1 MPCSN
6 HDKNMTKKKKN
17 KLKITMLMSVKN
29 TMTHHEST
37 DYYKTA
43 LGHESKVKI
52 AMDFDHK
59 RMVFVAAF

>member
-1 MPCSN
+1 
-6 HDKNMTKKKKN
+6 
-17 KLKITMLMSVKN
+17 MLMSVKN

>member
-1 MPCSN
+1 MIMPCSN
-6 HDKNMTKKKKN
+6 HNKNMTKKKVGN
-17 KLKITMLMSVKN
+17 Y
-29 TMTHHEST
+29 HHEST

-59 RMVFVAAF
+59 RMVFVAAFQITG